1 MEASQTGSLDPS
13 ASLLQKTKYS
23 ELSNFHIQSEGH
35 SVSNVKTIQKL
46 WKRLRED
53 SDTKD
58 GKISESAFVRIVTS
72 LFRLKNNDLP
82 QMLFKRTVSSGFA
95 TRYYRNK
102 GQEELISERI
112 DLHDIILA
120 LTLLSRIE
128 EDQKLFREV

>member
-1 MEASQTGSLDPS
+1 MDGPADPS
-13 ASLLQKTKYS
+13 ALLLQKAKYN
-23 ELSNFHIQSEGH
+23 ELSNFHIQSDLH
-35 SVSNVKTIQKL
+35 AVSNVKAIQKL
-46 WKRLRED
+46 SKRLRED

-58 GKISESAFVRIVTS
+58 GKISESAFVRIVSS

-82 QMLFKRTVSSGFA
+82 QMLFKRTLSLGFA

-128 EDQKLFREV
+128 EDKKLLRE